1 VKPSTLLL
9 TLCLGLFTTAAWA
22 ALKPG
27 DAAPDFTVDAAL
39 GGKEFKFSLAEA
51 LKKGPVVLYFYPKSF
66 TSVCTVEA
74 HEFAENIENFAA
86 AGASVIG
93 LSGDKIEVQRDFSTK
108 ECRDKFPVG
117 ADPSF
122 SVIKAYDAAFNIPVV
137 GAVFANRISYVI
149 SPEGKILYA
158 YSDSNAEKHIEN
170 TLAVVRKWREQ
181 QQALIV
187 RVSLGHILL
196 TPAKS
201 QEHTSDFFGPP
212 SSPFCSSQRTSPRSR
227 RRRPSAMTL
236 WPTDATRRRCTI
248 RSVARST
255 ISDGTLVF
263 LLTWGRT
270 HLSLNKSAPA
280 LRAV

>member
-1 VKPSTLLL
+1 MNPATLFLS
-9 TLCLGLFTTAAWA
+9 LGLDLTTTAAWA

-27 DAAPDFTVDAAL
+27 DDAPNFTVDAAL

-74 HEFAENIENFAA
+74 HEFAENIDNFAA

-122 SVIKAYDAAFNIPVV
+122 SVINAYDAGFNIPVV

-149 SPEGKILYA
+149 WPEGKILYA
-158 YSDSNAEKHIEN
+158 YSDPNAEKHIEN
-170 TLAVVRKWREQ
+170 TLAVVRKWHE
-181 QQALIV
+181 
-187 RVSLGHILL
+187 
-196 TPAKS
+196 
-201 QEHTSDFFGPP
+201 EHK
-212 SSPFCSSQRTSPRSR
+212 R
-227 RRRPSAMTL
+227 
-236 WPTDATRRRCTI
+236 
-248 RSVARST
+248 
-255 ISDGTLVF
+255 
-263 LLTWGRT
+263 
-270 HLSLNKSAPA
+270 
-280 LRAV
+280 